1 MAKKK
6 KCLLIEAS
14 FFPSIP
20 QQQFSPVYLLNLS
33 LFKGMNLYLVGFQDG
48 FDNLRDPFLIL
59 ITILFTLYF
68 LVSNSINKL
77 ITITL
82 TNLFH

>member
-1 MAKKK
+1 MARMFYSSR
-6 KCLLIEAS
+6 AS
-14 FFPSIP
+14 EN
-20 QQQFSPVYLLNLS
+20 LNGKFLVLDILS